1 MSRTMSHEKGVGGTA
16 RDLFPAE
23 LVELKEKVESQPPR
37 VRAELAPLV
46 EEALEHARFRASVVL
61 LARDALER
69 FRLDLS
75 MLKFDLEATR
85 RERDSF
91 RRRVEELEAPD
102 Q

>member
-1 MSRTMSHEKGVGGTA
+1 MGTGGIA
-16 RDLFPAE
+16 RDLVPAE
-23 LVELKEKVESQPPR
+23 LVELREKVESQPPR

-85 RERDSF
+85 RER
-91 RRRVEELEAPD
+91 EALKAQLQD
-102 Q
+102 

>member
-1 MSRTMSHEKGVGGTA
+1 MSRTICHEMGDGETT
-16 RDLFPAE
+16 RDLVPAE
-23 LVELKEKVESQPPR
+23 LVELKERVESQPPR

-61 LARDALER
+61 IARDALER

-85 RERDSF
+85 RER
-91 RRRVEELEAPD
+91 EALKEQLQD
-102 Q
+102 

>member
-1 MSRTMSHEKGVGGTA
+1 MSRTTCHEMGAGETA
-16 RDLFPAE
+16 RDLVPTE

-69 FRLDLS
+69 FRLDVS

-85 RERDSF
+85 RERETLKAQLRD
-91 RRRVEELEAPD
+91 
-102 Q
+102 

>member
-1 MSRTMSHEKGVGGTA
+1 MSRTTCQERGAEGTA
-16 RDLFPAE
+16 RDLVPAE

-61 LARDALER
+61 IAREALER

-85 RERDSF
+85 RER
-91 RRRVEELEAPD
+91 EALKAQLQD
-102 Q
+102 

>member
-1 MSRTMSHEKGVGGTA
+1 MGAGGIA
-16 RDLFPAE
+16 RDLVPAE
-23 LVELKEKVESQPPR
+23 LVELREKVESQPPR

-46 EEALEHARFRASVVL
+46 EDALEHARFRASVVL

-85 RERDSF
+85 REREVLKAQLQD
-91 RRRVEELEAPD
+91 
-102 Q
+102 